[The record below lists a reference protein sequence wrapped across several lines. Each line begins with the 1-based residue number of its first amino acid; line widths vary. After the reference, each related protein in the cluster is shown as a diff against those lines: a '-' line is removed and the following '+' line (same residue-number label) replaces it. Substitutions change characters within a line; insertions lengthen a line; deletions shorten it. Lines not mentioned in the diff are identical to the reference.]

1 MQGIYGMTYDT
12 YLHRRRFDKC
22 GACSGSPLLI
32 MATSADNDAMANAHE
47 VVIILSTKEL
57 GCDCL
62 KPKQLETVSEFVS
75 GKDVCP
81 LAVVSHSAM
90 CFFPWCSTNSPVIV
104 VSHSSL
110 TSLLNVKSFF
120 RCLKNKRQRK
130 TSSPDGIR
138 WCGSQLGNRLFSTS
152 WNTGTTCCVEALL
165 IVLVHFY
172 TVEDTAAHLTT
183 SVCDYA
189 PLLTQIHYTFT
200 CLVTHPFC
208 NLLSINST
216 STRKPIQSHQ
226 ILSPRSAPTFHPATT
241 SCPYNIIWWKVRPAR
256 LVLWYYVS
264 VVWCLLVCLMFSCT
278 K

>member
-12 YLHRRRFDKC
+12 YLHRRCFDKC

-138 WCGSQLGNRLFSTS
+138 WCGLQLGNRLFSTS

-165 IVLVHFY
+165 ILLVHFY

-183 SVCDYA
+183 SVCEYA

-200 CLVTHPFC
+200 CLVTHIHFVIYYQSILRAQE
-208 NLLSINST
+208 NLFRV
-216 STRKPIQSHQ
+216 TRYFHLVLHPLFIPPQ
-226 ILSPRSAPTFHPATT
+226 HPALTI
-241 SCPYNIIWWKVRPAR
+241 SYGGRSGLR
-256 LVLWYYVS
+256 D
-264 VVWCLLVCLMFSCT
+264 
-278 K
+278 